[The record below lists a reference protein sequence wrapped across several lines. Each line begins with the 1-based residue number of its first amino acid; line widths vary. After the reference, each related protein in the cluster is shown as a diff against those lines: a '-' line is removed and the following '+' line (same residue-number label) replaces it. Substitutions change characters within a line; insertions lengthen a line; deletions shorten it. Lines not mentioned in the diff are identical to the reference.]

1 MGDEMD
7 EEDMQNQELQHYLEI
22 GAITMEGL
30 DENGEFIFA
39 IQEKAKE
46 VAPQLWEAHHEYV
59 DKSLMR
65 LYELDLLQVE
75 YDENLQATFHLS
87 EEGKILAKEMGLVDI
102 DMPDVPNN

>member
-1 MGDEMD
+1 
-7 EEDMQNQELQHYLEI
+7 
-22 GAITMEGL
+22 
-30 DENGEFIFA
+30 
-39 IQEKAKE
+39 
-46 VAPQLWEAHHEYV
+46 
-59 DKSLMR
+59 MR